1 MSIDFSTLNGSSK
14 SGAGSSAAA
23 AATEASDRF
32 LKLLVTQMQ
41 NQDPLNPMDNAQ
53 VTTQMAQ
60 ISTVSG
66 IDKLNTT
73 VAGLNGQF
81 LQMQSLQGAS
91 LVGRDVWI
99 AGTKLKVGADGKGEA
114 AFNLSGAADKVKV
127 EILNGAGTVVDTL
140 DLGAESS
147 GRHNFTW
154 DNAKGL
160 DASGFSFRVSANSG
174 AATINSTPLMLDTV
188 QSVGIDGDTLT
199 LALAKSGDVAYS
211 KVLAFN

>member
-1 MSIDFSTLNGSSK
+1 MTVDFSTLNGTGSS
-14 SGAGSSAAA
+14 SGSSSAAA

-73 VAGLNGQF
+73 VSGLNGQF
-81 LQMQSLQGAS
+81 LQMQALQGAS

-99 AGTKLKVGADGKGEA
+99 EGTKLQVGADGKGEA
-114 AFNLSGAADKVKV
+114 AYNLSGAADKVKV
-127 EILNGAGTVVDTL
+127 EVLNGAGTVVDTL
-140 DLGAESS
+140 DLGAETS
-147 GRHNFTW
+147 GRHSFTW

-160 DASGFSFRVSANSG
+160 DASGFTFRVTATSG
-174 AATINSTPLMLDTV
+174 AAAVNSTPLMLDTV
-188 QSVGIDGDTLT
+188 ESVGIDGDTLT
-199 LALAKSGDVAYS
+199 LALTKSGDVPYA